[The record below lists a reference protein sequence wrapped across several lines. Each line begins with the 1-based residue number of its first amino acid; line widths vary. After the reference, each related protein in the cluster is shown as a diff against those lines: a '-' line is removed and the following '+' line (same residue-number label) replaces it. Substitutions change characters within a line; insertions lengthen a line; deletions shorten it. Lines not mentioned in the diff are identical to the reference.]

1 MPRYLLDTNFLFALF
16 KAQPKAIRA
25 LRSLRRTNCFISV
38 CSALEVGA
46 GEGARD
52 PRRAQNVADILDVGD
67 LVPMTEATALRAA
80 RTLTRFLHPEAE
92 PLLIDAAIAATVMI
106 GGFVLVTKNT
116 GHYRAL
122 GVPASK
128 LLNWEDTRLAER

>member
-46 GEGARD
+46 GEGSRD
-52 PRRAQNVADILDVGD
+52 PRRDQNVADMLIVGD
-67 LVPMTEATALRAA
+67 LVPVSEAIALRAA
-80 RTLTRFLHPEAE
+80 RTLTKFLHPEAA
-92 PLLIDAAIAATVMI
+92 PLMLDAAIAATVMI
-106 GGFVLVTKNT
+106 EGFVLVTKNT
-116 GHYRAL
+116 GHFRAL
-122 GVPASK
+122 GVPESK